1 MERLRRN
8 IEVVREK
15 LDDAVKEGYDE
26 QTCYSLSVE
35 LDQLIETY
43 IIRIQEGFS
52 SGILENKTD
61 KPVGA
66 SLPPLS

>member
-8 IEVVREK
+8 IEVVRER

-26 QTCYSLSVE
+26 QNCYSLSVE

-43 IIRIQEGFS
+43 I
-52 SGILENKTD
+52 LKTQYGT
-61 KPVGA
+61 KKQ
-66 SLPPLS
+66 S